1 MSRKFRIDFFKKLQ
15 FWVGLFLAGA
25 VVVVAFVGFQ
35 VLNPP
40 PTKVL
45 ICRQNIPPYTPI
57 TADMFAVDSQHLNH
71 SVAARYVT
79 AGELEAY
86 IAAGAVTI
94 EPLYAGD
101 PLTKARLAAGPDA
114 NRFKRV
120 SLALDDPDLVIRT
133 IPVSPDICPEVA
145 PGDVVELIFS
155 LSSGQM
161 PEQITYTPAV
171 TGTVSLLPTPTPLPY
186 IEMVEEITLDLPIS
200 KRILGPLLV
209 VRAEHEK
216 IRNPNY
222 GAGFGDETSTEPP
235 YLEGD
240 LERLV
245 VLVPKDQVERLDF
258 ALWNGQI
265 TIGVRSALTRQDWED
280 GEDWT
285 PSKGWTWT
293 DFVEWFT
300 AQRQE
305 QEQEEEG
312 GMGREGDGETGPS
325 VTPMPT
331 MMPTMMPTVVPTP
344 TPGG

>member
-200 KRILGPLLV
+200 PV
-209 VRAEHEK
+209 
-216 IRNPNY
+216 
-222 GAGFGDETSTEPP
+222 AGD
-235 YLEGD
+235 
-240 LERLV
+240 
-245 VLVPKDQVERLDF
+245 
-258 ALWNGQI
+258 
-265 TIGVRSALTRQDWED
+265 
-280 GEDWT
+280 
-285 PSKGWTWT
+285 
-293 DFVEWFT
+293 T
-300 AQRQE
+300 AQPAV
-305 QEQEEEG
+305 EG
-312 GMGREGDGETGPS
+312 HHFVGLDQYPLDILAAGAALLQGGLVGVTVHAATGEWRGVGKMRPRRSRFCVRRDRLHRRIEHQAEDDGQHGQS
-325 VTPMPT
+325 
-331 MMPTMMPTVVPTP
+331 
-344 TPGG
+344 

>member
-15 FWVGLFLAGA
+15 FWVGLLLAGV

-40 PTKVL
+40 PTEVL

-57 TADMFAVDSQHLNH
+57 TADMFAVDFQHLNH

-86 IAAGAVTI
+86 IAASAVTI
-94 EPLYAGD
+94 EPLYTGD
-101 PLTKARLAAGPDA
+101 PLTKARLAVGPDA
-114 NRFKRV
+114 ERFKRV
-120 SLALDDPDLVIRT
+120 SLALGDPNLVIRT

-145 PGDVVELIFS
+145 PGDVVELVFS
-155 LSSGQM
+155 LSAGQI
-161 PEQITYTPAV
+161 PQQISYT
-171 TGTVSLLPTPTPLPY
+171 TGLTETETVSPLPTPIPG
-186 IEMVEEITLDLPIS
+186 IEVVREITLDLPIS

-209 VRAEHEK
+209 VRAEHEQV
-216 IRNPNY
+216 RNPNY
-222 GAGFGDETSTEPP
+222 GAGFGDETANEPA

-240 LERLV
+240 LKRLV

-265 TIGVRSALTRQDWED
+265 TIGVRGALTRQDWEN

-285 PSKGWTWT
+285 SSQGWTWT

-300 AQRQE
+300 TQRESELANQRESESASE
-305 QEQEEEG
+305 QVSEEANQEEQQI
-312 GMGREGDGETGPS
+312 ETPL
-325 VTPMPT
+325 
-331 MMPTMMPTVVPTP
+331 PTP
-344 TPGG
+344 TPGE